1 MSDTDDL
8 TVEVEGPN
16 IIVRMPGTDH
26 LAIYHKP
33 NGAPQLRSKD
43 QFGPIDFR
51 VHAWTLAN
59 DTAKELGWLEVNK
72 A

>member
-1 MSDTDDL
+1 MSDVRYL

-16 IIVRMPGTDH
+16 IIVRMPGTDN

-51 VHAWTLAN
+51 VHAWSVSGAS
-59 DTAKELGWLEVNK
+59 VRRS
-72 A
+72 